1 MWNLLIGK
9 ICEGRNMEPKVDQKP
24 PKIMLSKL
32 PELDVETLKK
42 NSHML
47 VSPTSSSQTLTR
59 KRSPGRMNCLCSPTT
74 HVGSFRCRHHRSSQ
88 MRRGKSV
95 GSNLAELGS
104 KAGPIS
110 DSLQAQ

>member
-1 MWNLLIGK
+1 
-9 ICEGRNMEPKVDQKP
+9 MEPKADQKP
-24 PKIMLSKL
+24 PRVMLNKL

-47 VSPTSSSQTLTR
+47 VSPTSQTTT
-59 KRSPGRMNCLCSPTT
+59 KKTPHGRMNCLCSPTT
-74 HVGSFRCRHHRSSQ
+74 HVGSFRCRHHRSSD

-104 KAGPIS
+104 KVGPIS